1 MENGDVLKLEAVNE
15 NLEKV
20 IDFVD
25 AHLENSGCS
34 GKVRNYIELSVEEIF
49 VNIASYAYRPGVG
62 PVTVRVETDRD
73 NPSVTIE
80 FADSGVPYNPLEKT
94 DPDVSATADERA
106 IGGLGIFLVKKTMD
120 NVEYSFRDGQNI
132 LRISKKLD

>member
-1 MENGDVLKLEAVNE
+1 MKNGDILKLEAVNE

-34 GKVRNYIELSVEEIF
+34 SKVRNHIELSVEEIF

-62 PVTVRVETDRD
+62 PVTVKVETDRD

-94 DPDVSATADERA
+94 DPDVNASADERA